1 VEIGVEIDTS
11 KVERMFDGIVERSQ
25 NLDRVAENAI
35 RDTVV
40 SGIPVLTG
48 KLEASP
54 RIRVIDG
61 GAEVYTDVPYANY
74 VFEGTD
80 RQDPQPP
87 KVDFP
92 AFADQ
97 VAEEL
102 FR

>member
-1 VEIGVEIDTS
+1 MEVGIEMDTS
-11 KVERMFDGIVERSQ
+11 KVERMLDEIVERSR
-25 NLDRVAENAI
+25 NLDRVTENAI

-40 SGIPVLTG
+40 TGIPVLTG

-54 RIRVIDG
+54 RIRVIED
-61 GAEVYTDVPYANY
+61 GAEIYTDVPYANY

-87 KVDFP
+87 EVNFP
-92 AFADQ
+92 AFVDQ

>member
-1 VEIGVEIDTS
+1 MDIGVEVDTS
-11 KVERMFDGIVERSQ
+11 NVERMFDGIVERSN
-25 NLDRVAENAI
+25 NLDRVIDNAI

-40 SGIPVLTG
+40 TGIPRLTG
-48 KLEASP
+48 TLADSP
-54 RIRVIDG
+54 RIRVSED
-61 GAEVYTDVPYANY
+61 GAEIYTDVPYANY

-87 KVDFP
+87 TVNFP